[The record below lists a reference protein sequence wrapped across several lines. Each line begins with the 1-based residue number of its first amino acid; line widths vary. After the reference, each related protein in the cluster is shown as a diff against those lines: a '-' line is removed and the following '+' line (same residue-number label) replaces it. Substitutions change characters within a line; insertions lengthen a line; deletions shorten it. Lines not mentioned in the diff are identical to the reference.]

1 MSVRGRSATGP
12 TALKTNIRAVERRIR
27 HRRASIGVAF
37 RSMADNVANQLTSP
51 STLIAAGLFGAALHR
66 SPQLNALRLLAILRT
81 ANAGLRRLLT
91 ATSRIRVP
99 VD

>member
-1 MSVRGRSATGP
+1 MSVRDSFSIPP
-12 TALKTNIRAVERRIR
+12 TALRANIRAVERRIR
-27 HRRASIGVAF
+27 HRRASIRVAF
-37 RSMADNVANQLTSP
+37 RSIADNVADQLISP

-66 SPQLNALRLLAILRT
+66 NQRLHGLRLLAILRT

-91 ATSRIRVP
+91 ATSRTSVP